1 MSAFGTP
8 LTATGP
14 ATVPFAGIMGQ
25 PHPMSMCTPG
35 QTPTAVTGGGLGP
48 DLTPLPFP
56 SHFKFVCTGG
66 AMVEQVRL
74 PDAPPPPSAP
84 PLPYHVSIH
93 AT

>member
-14 ATVPFAGIMGQ
+14 ATVPFAGTMGQ

-35 QTPTAVTGGGLGP
+35 QTPTVAAGGGLGP
-48 DLTPLPFP
+48 DVTPFPFPLPL
-56 SHFKFVCTGG
+56 VCNGG

-74 PDAPPPPSAP
+74 PDAPHPPPPSLPSP
-84 PLPYHVSIH
+84 PLPSPPM
-93 AT
+93 

>member
-14 ATVPFAGIMGQ
+14 ATAPFAGIMGQ

-35 QTPTAVTGGGLGP
+35 QTPKVVTGGGLGP

-56 SHFKFVCTGG
+56 SHFKLFAT
-66 AMVEQVRL
+66 
-74 PDAPPPPSAP
+74 DAPWSSRYGCPTPPPPAL
-84 PLPYHVSIH
+84 PLPCHVSIH